1 MAIVW
6 GARSTV
12 NLWNANAPYR
22 STPTVVVEE
31 DEVEAPIQK
40 EVDTTALLPKRD
52 RSRNM
57 GMHTECMAR
66 DCDMVHCTKY
76 EKHRK
81 KPTCTYKRFGFMCT
95 WVSKEGYIR

>member
-1 MAIVW
+1 MVQW
-6 GARSTV
+6 GTTSNV
-12 NLWNANAPYR
+12 NLWNLTPMR
-22 STPTVVVEE
+22 SSPPSAIVEE

-40 EVDTTALLPKRD
+40 EVDTTELLPKRD
-52 RSRNM
+52 RSRDM

-95 WVSKEGYIR
+95 WASKEGYIR